1 MTGPADRDDQIA
13 KLQADVAGLRA
24 RLRRVEQ
31 DGDAARTLAAVA
43 DRDVGEIGSEFRT
56 FRDQNNRVLSA
67 MRADLVDMRDE
78 MRSEITD
85 LRTEMRSEF
94 ADVRAEMRSEITD
107 LRTKMRSE
115 FADVRAEMRSEF
127 TDVRAEMRQ
136 GFATAAAG
144 QQQVLALLESL
155 VPQSGESDG

>member
-94 ADVRAEMRSEITD
+94 ADVRAEMRSE
-107 LRTKMRSE
+107 
-115 FADVRAEMRSEF
+115 F